1 MDEYEIEEIREEL
14 DVKRGRLQL
23 ASLEKQDLEDQLYP
37 VTIEVEDLEHDI
49 HELEQRL
56 DFLLEQK
63 LL

>member
-14 DVKRGRLQL
+14 EVKRGRLQL

-49 HELEQRL
+49 RELEQRL
-56 DFLLEQK
+56 DFLLEQE